1 MLWNQLRRT
10 FEASADD
17 DVRDNTQIAHSE
29 NVVETSGLF
38 DSQSQNGYSAKLD
51 EQNHNITVK
60 RIMRQR
66 ITGICKVLSCTC
78 QSENETES
86 EEIRIG
92 RQELDAH
99 AEMFSEIVSHGVA
112 QQLINV
118 STVASS
124 HTARTWWVK

>member
-1 MLWNQLRRT
+1 VLWNQLRRT

-17 DVRDNTQIAHSE
+17 DVRDNTQIAHCE
-29 NVVETSGLF
+29 NVIETSGLF

-51 EQNHNITVK
+51 EQNHNKTVK
-60 RIMRQR
+60 R
-66 ITGICKVLSCTC
+66 ITGICKALSCTC
-78 QSENETES
+78 QSEDETES

-124 HTARTWWVK
+124 HTART